1 MAIQDPKFKIENE
14 LHVWI
19 WRHDTPPPDD
29 RVLIERERERAA
41 RFRNE
46 AARRQF
52 AGTRAALRDVLARYV
67 ERVDIIGEGG
77 KPTLASGEVDFN
89 VTHTAGI
96 SLIAV
101 APAGSSVGI
110 DVERMR
116 RVPRVE
122 TIVRR
127 FFTSDEAEDVLSS
140 DDVDRTFIRH
150 WTRKEAIVK
159 AQGGAMWDLIA
170 HRGAI
175 DDASEWNVI
184 DLTIDLDGGANF
196 LAAAAMRASRGA
208 LRYFVVGEPL
218 IH

>member
-1 MAIQDPKFKIENE
+1 MAIQNPKSKIENE

-29 RVLIERERERAA
+29 RVLIDRERERAA
-41 RFRNE
+41 RFRSE

-52 AGTRAALRDVLARYV
+52 AGTRAALRNVLALYV
-67 ERVDIIGEGG
+67 ERIDIIGEGG
-77 KPTLASGEVDFN
+77 RPSLASGEVDFN

-96 SLIAV
+96 SLIAI
-101 APAGSSVGI
+101 AAAGSGVGI

-116 RVPRVE
+116 RVARVE

-170 HRGAI
+170 HRGTI
-175 DDASEWNVI
+175 DDANEWNVI
-184 DLTIDLDGGANF
+184 ELDVGLDGGDDFIATV
-196 LAAAAMRASRGA
+196 AMRAACGA